1 MQLQMLLSKPQPDEM
16 EIVVAD
22 PSGPIWA
29 VESFDRTRH
38 ERTHF
43 DCGVPVLNEWLLTKV
58 SQFEKKDLARTYV
71 LVQNGNVVVKG
82 YYALSNH
89 TVIYD
94 ALPDDQAKGLP
105 RIDVPVVLIG
115 RLAVD
120 LSAQG
125 QGMGEFL
132 LIDALRRA
140 EYLADRIGI
149 RAVEVDAINE
159 TARKFYK
166 KYGFL
171 SLKDDPRHLFL
182 PMQVIRKL
190 QLPLL

>member
-1 MQLQMLLSKPQPDEM
+1 MRRQMLLSKPQPNDT
-16 EIVVAD
+16 EIVVPDSSAL
-22 PSGPIWA
+22 SWA
-29 VESFDRTRH
+29 IESFDRSRH
-38 ERTHF
+38 ERTLF

-71 LVQNGNVVVKG
+71 LVQNGSVVAKG

-94 ALPDDQAKGLP
+94 SLPEEQAKGLP

-120 LSAQG
+120 LSTQG

-159 TARKFYK
+159 SARKFYV
-166 KYGFL
+166 KYGFV
-171 SLKDDPRHLFL
+171 SLKDDARHLFL
-182 PMQVIRKL
+182 PMHVIRKL
-190 QLPLL
+190 QLPPL

>member
-1 MQLQMLLSKPQPDEM
+1 MQRQMLLSKLQPNDT
-16 EIVVAD
+16 EIVVPD
-22 PSGPIWA
+22 PSALKWV
-29 VESFDRTRH
+29 VESFDRGRH

-71 LVQNGNVVVKG
+71 LVQNGNVIVKG

-94 ALPDDQAKGLP
+94 ALPEEQAKGLP

-125 QGMGEFL
+125 QGLGEFL

-140 EYLADRIGI
+140 EYLANRIGI

-159 TARKFYK
+159 SARKFYE
-166 KYGFL
+166 KYGFV
-171 SLKDDPRHLFL
+171 SLTDDARHMFL
-182 PMQVIRKL
+182 PVHVIRKL
-190 QLPLL
+190 QLPPL

>member
-1 MQLQMLLSKPQPDEM
+1 MPLSKPQPNDM
-16 EIVVAD
+16 EIVVPD
-22 PSGPIWA
+22 PPALQWA
-29 VESFDRTRH
+29 VESFDRSRH

-71 LVQNGNVVVKG
+71 LVRNDNVAVKG

-94 ALPDDQAKGLP
+94 ALPEEQAKGLP

-120 LSAQG
+120 LSTQG

-140 EYLADRIGI
+140 EYLAAKIGI
-149 RAVEVDAINE
+149 RAVEVDAISE
-159 TARKFYK
+159 SARKFYE
-166 KYGFL
+166 KYGFI
-171 SLKDDPRHLFL
+171 SLKDDSRHLFL
-182 PMQVIRKL
+182 PMHVIRNL
-190 QLPLL
+190 QLPPL

>member
-1 MQLQMLLSKPQPDEM
+1 MRHQMPLSKRQPSDM
-16 EIVVAD
+16 EIVVPD
-22 PSGPIWA
+22 PSALPWA
-29 VESFDRTRH
+29 VESFDRSRH
-38 ERTHF
+38 ERTDF

-71 LVQNGNVVVKG
+71 LVRKGDVAVKG

-94 ALPDDQAKGLP
+94 TLPEEHAKGLP

-120 LSAQG
+120 VSVQG
-125 QGMGEFL
+125 QGLGEFL

-140 EYLADRIGI
+140 EYLAARIGI
-149 RAVEVDAINE
+149 RAVEVDAINAS
-159 TARKFYK
+159 ARKFYR
-166 KYGFL
+166 KYGFI
-171 SLKDDPRHLFL
+171 SLKDDSRHLFL
-182 PMQVIRKL
+182 PLHVIRKL
-190 QLPLL
+190 QLPPL

>member
-1 MQLQMLLSKPQPDEM
+1 MPDRPESKWD
-16 EIVVAD
+16 
-22 PSGPIWA
+22 
-29 VESFDRTRH
+29 VEPFDRTQHNRSQ
-38 ERTHF
+38 F
-43 DCGVPVLNEWLLTKV
+43 DCGVPILNEWLATKV
-58 SQFEKKDLARTYV
+58 SQYEKRDLARTYV
-71 LVQNGNVVVKG
+71 LVESGETVVKG

-89 TVIYD
+89 TVLHD
-94 ALPDDQAKGLP
+94 VLPEDQTKGLP

-120 LSAQG
+120 LTTQG

-140 EYLADRIGI
+140 EYLAGKIGI
-149 RAVEVDAINE
+149 RAVEVDAINDA
-159 TARKFYK
+159 ARKFYE

-171 SLKDDPRHLFL
+171 SFQDDLHHLFL

-190 QLPLL
+190 NLPPL